1 MVYMNECSLT
11 QDTNPYYSINFD
23 LENHPTKSLR
33 LLSCENRDQVSIAAV
48 RGGWKS
54 YESPLPLLIARASH
68 KRNIAFLD
76 IGANSGYYSLISAL
90 AGANEV
96 HAFEPVPFIADI
108 MEKNIQLNFPDSNKI
123 SLHRIA
129 ISNKNEI
136 STIYMPEQGHGLIET
151 SASLNKDFRSTHSA
165 EFSVTCQTLDTFLKE
180 NTLSP
185 ANELVIKID
194 VESLEPQALI
204 GAQKT
209 ICSKRPLIF
218 LEILPN
224 TNEKFFYE
232 WAYKNNY
239 AHATIQPPNQ
249 VIPSRIIEGSI
260 KFRDHIFYPAEQTL
274 IDLF

>member
-1 MVYMNECSLT
+1 MNEKNLT
-11 QDTNPYYSINFD
+11 QEAVPYFTIPFELD
-23 LENHPTKSLR
+23 NHPAKSLK

-48 RGGWKS
+48 SGGWKS
-54 YESPLPLLIARASH
+54 YESPLPLLIARASL

-76 IGANSGYYSLISAL
+76 IGSNTGYYSLISAL
-90 AGANEV
+90 AGASEV

-108 MEKNIQLNFPDSNKI
+108 MEKNIQLNFPDANKI

-151 SASLNKDFRSTHSA
+151 SASLNKDFRSAHSA
-165 EFSVTCQTLDTFLKE
+165 EFSIPCQTLDTFLRE
-180 NTLSP
+180 EAPSL

-194 VESLEPQALI
+194 VESLEPQVLI
-204 GAQKT
+204 GAQET
-209 ICSKRPLIF
+209 ISSKRPLIF

-232 WAYKNNY
+232 WAYRNNY
-239 AHATIQPPNQ
+239 AHATLQPPNN
-249 VIPSRIIEGSI
+249 VIPNTTIEGSI
-260 KFRDHIFYPAEQTL
+260 KFRDHIFYPAEQALT
-274 IDLF
+274 DLF